1 MKKTTILLL
10 LLHPLLSFSQN
21 DTTTLS
27 KKEIRK
33 ERPAYL
39 GFTAG
44 FSYSSFRDFAT
55 SPLIY
60 SGTPVYLSLS
70 YLKADMKRE
79 SEFGISYSF
88 GNYIKNFN
96 KQYTLSQV
104 KTFSSYYSRLYR
116 LNKLSSGK
124 FNTKIGGVFNI
135 TGNTRYNQLLMNNA
149 VGAEWFANLMGSIK
163 ITKDISRTDYKDKK
177 FLFIKY
183 KLDPRTRNI
192 AFRLNVGLINSSY
205 RNGYAYLRHTLD
217 QNDLYYGYQF
227 NIFSGFRMSTALD
240 YTVSLKNRNAIQ
252 FSYLWDAYKTGGD
265 LDKFEMAHHTFK
277 LTFLFNT
284 NNR

>member
-1 MKKTTILLL
+1 MKKTLTLLL
-10 LLHPLLSFSQN
+10 LLYSIVSFSQN
-21 DTTTLS
+21 DTTTLT

-39 GFTAG
+39 GISLGLSF
-44 FSYSSFRDFAT
+44 SSFRDFAT

-60 SGTPVYLSLS
+60 TGTPMYLSLS
-70 YLKADMKRE
+70 HLKTDMKRE
-79 SEFGISYSF
+79 SEFAFTYSF
-88 GNYIKNFN
+88 GNYIEHFN
-96 KQYTLSQV
+96 KQFTLSQV
-104 KTFSSYYSRLYR
+104 KTFSSYYSRLYQ
-116 LNKLSSGK
+116 LNSLSAGK
-124 FNTKIGGVFNI
+124 FNIKIGGVFNI

-163 ITKDISRTDYKDKK
+163 ITQDISRTNFKDKK

-183 KLDPRTRNI
+183 KLAPRTRKI

-217 QNDLYYGYQF
+217 QNDLYYGYKF
-227 NIFSGFRMSTALD
+227 SMFSGFKMNTSLD
-240 YTVSLKNRNAIQ
+240 YTISLKNRNAIQ
-252 FSYLWDAYKTGGD
+252 FSYVWDAYKTGSD
-265 LDKFEMAHHTFK
+265 PDKFEMAHHTLK